1 MYATLK
7 KHLLVVV
14 AAFATVFV
22 AEAGEVGPE
31 LHIQPAE
38 HIADASA
45 TMMLGA
51 AVAGNRIVTVG
62 DHGVILLSDD
72 GGKTFRQASRV
83 PVSSTL
89 NSVAFADARHGW
101 AVGHWGVILGTTDGG
116 ETWQLERSDLQ
127 IDQPLFSVY
136 FRNARDGWAVGLW
149 SIVLHTTDGGASWQ
163 TVKVTPPP
171 GAKQADRNLYSIF
184 ASNDGRMFMVSE
196 RGLVLST
203 TDGVT
208 WQYIDTGYRGSLWT
222 GVVLADGTLL
232 VGGLRGTLLKSDASL
247 KTWHPLE
254 SGTSSSITGLVQ
266 LGDRRIVASALEGVV
281 ATSTDDGA
289 TFRVS
294 RSVDR
299 MPYTGVVAN
308 AKGQPV
314 LLSQNG
320 PTLRLP

>member
-1 MYATLK
+1 MYRMLK
-7 KHLLVVV
+7 RHLLVVF
-14 AAFATVFV
+14 AACAAMLV
-22 AEAGEVGPE
+22 AEAGEVRPE

-38 HIADASA
+38 RTADAAA

-51 AVAGNRIVTVG
+51 AAAGERIVTVG

-72 GGKTFRQASRV
+72 GGKTFRQAGKV

-89 NSVAFADARHGW
+89 TSVAFADARHGW
-101 AVGHWGVILGTTDGG
+101 AVGHWGVILGTADGG
-116 ETWQLERSDLQ
+116 DTWQIERSDFRA
-127 IDQPLFSVY
+127 DQPLFSVY
-136 FRNARDGWAVGLW
+136 FKNAHEGWAVGLW

-163 TVKVTPPP
+163 TVKVPPPP

-184 ASNDGRMFMVSE
+184 AARDGRMFIASE

-203 TDGVT
+203 ADGMS
-208 WQYIDTGYRGSLWT
+208 WQYIDTGYRGSLWA
-222 GVVLADGTLL
+222 GVVLSDGTVL
-232 VGGLRGTLLKSDASL
+232 VGGLRGTLLRSDASL
-247 KTWHPLE
+247 KAWQTLK

-281 ATSTDDGA
+281 AISADDGA

-294 RSVDR
+294 RSIDR

-308 AKGQPV
+308 ANGQPV